1 MSALRRAVLQKAAA
15 CPRLSLCLLRAARRP
30 EPRRAPQNTR
40 SPMKAIVS
48 SVSGN
53 TRMYLFLFL
62 LTLGSTIGLQGS
74 SLLYT
79 NYAVEVGGFSA
90 ADNGLVVALR
100 EVPGFLCFLVVP
112 LMLVMR
118 EHRLCVL
125 SVLICGVG
133 TAVIGLFSSFWGIAG
148 AVFVMSAGYHFFET
162 INQSLMIQYYDL
174 SCTPLIMGRMRGL
187 AAGGSLAVSLLV
199 FFGSGYLSYETM
211 FALMGA
217 VVVALG
223 AACLFFD
230 PSSPKVTPQKK
241 GMVFCSRYWLF
252 YALTLLM
259 GGRRQIFTVFSLFLL
274 VEKFG
279 FSVRTVAILYMV
291 NYAVNWFFNPLIG
304 RIINRIGERRLLT
317 IEYTSAFFI
326 FLGYAWT
333 DSAYLAGFMYVL
345 DSLTFNFAIAVRTFF
360 QKIADPSDVAPSMGL
375 AQTINHIAA
384 VLIPPL
390 GGWLWVSFGYQ
401 LPFYCGMGLTVLSLL
416 RIQFMDREIAKA
428 GKRS

>member
-1 MSALRRAVLQKAAA
+1 
-15 CPRLSLCLLRAARRP
+15 
-30 EPRRAPQNTR
+30 
-40 SPMKAIVS
+40 MKAIVS

-53 TRMYLFLFL
+53 TRMYFFLFL

-90 ADNGLVVALR
+90 ADNGFVVALR

-112 LMLVMR
+112 LMLIMR

-125 SVLICGVG
+125 SVVVCGVG
-133 TAVIGLFSSFWGIAG
+133 TAVIGMFSSFWGIAG

-174 SCTPLIMGRMRGL
+174 ASTPVIMGRMRGL

-199 FFGSGYLSYETM
+199 FFGSGHLSYEAM

-230 PSSPKVTPQKK
+230 PSSPRVAPQKK

-333 DSAYLAGFMYVL
+333 DSALLAGIMYVL

-390 GGWLWVSFGYQ
+390 GGWLWVTFGYQ

-416 RIQFMDREIAKA
+416 LIQFMDKEIARA
-428 GKRS
+428 RSRA

>member
-1 MSALRRAVLQKAAA
+1 M
-15 CPRLSLCLLRAARRP
+15 
-30 EPRRAPQNTR
+30 
-40 SPMKAIVS
+40 
-48 SVSGN
+48 
-53 TRMYLFLFL
+53 
-62 LTLGSTIGLQGS
+62 
-74 SLLYT
+74 
-79 NYAVEVGGFSA
+79 
-90 ADNGLVVALR
+90 VALR

-112 LMLVMR
+112 LMLIIR

-125 SVLICGVG
+125 SVIICGAG
-133 TAVIGLFSSFWGIAG
+133 TAVIGMFTSFQGIAF

-174 SCTPLIMGRMRGL
+174 SSTPLIMGRMRGL

-199 FFGSGYLSYETM
+199 FFGSGHLSYETM
-211 FALMGA
+211 FASMGA
-217 VVVALG
+217 VVVGLG
-223 AACLFFD
+223 AVCLFFD
-230 PSSPKVTPQKK
+230 PSSPKVAPQKK
-241 GMVFCSRYWLF
+241 GMVFSSRYWLF

-279 FSVRTVAILYMV
+279 FSVRTVAVLYMV

-333 DSAYLAGFMYVL
+333 DSAYLAGIMYVL

-384 VLIPPL
+384 VSIPPL
-390 GGWLWVSFGYQ
+390 GGWLWVTFGYQ
-401 LPFYCGMGLTVLSLL
+401 LPFYCGMGLTLISLL
-416 RIQFMDREIAKA
+416 LIQFMDREIARA
-428 GKRS
+428 GKRA

>member
-1 MSALRRAVLQKAAA
+1 M
-15 CPRLSLCLLRAARRP
+15 
-30 EPRRAPQNTR
+30 
-40 SPMKAIVS
+40 
-48 SVSGN
+48 
-53 TRMYLFLFL
+53 
-62 LTLGSTIGLQGS
+62 
-74 SLLYT
+74 
-79 NYAVEVGGFSA
+79 EVGGFSA

-112 LMLVMR
+112 LMLVIR

-125 SVLICGVG
+125 SVIICGAG
-133 TAVIGLFSSFWGIAG
+133 TAVIGLFTSFWGIAG
-148 AVFVMSAGYHFFET
+148 AVFVMSAGFHFFET

-174 SCTPLIMGRMRGL
+174 ASTPIVMGRMRGL
-187 AAGGSLAVSLLV
+187 AAGGSLAASLMV
-199 FFGSGYLSYETM
+199 FFCAGHLSYETM
-211 FALMGA
+211 FAATGV

-230 PSSPKVTPQKK
+230 PSSPKVVPQKK
-241 GMVFCSRYWLF
+241 GMVFRGRYWLF

-279 FSVRTVAILYMV
+279 FSVRAVAVLYMV

-333 DSAYLAGFMYVL
+333 DSACLAGAMYVL

-401 LPFYCGMGLTVLSLL
+401 LPFYCGMALTVLSLL
-416 RIQFMDREIAKA
+416 LIQFMDREITKA
-428 GKRS
+428 EKTA

>member
-1 MSALRRAVLQKAAA
+1 
-15 CPRLSLCLLRAARRP
+15 
-30 EPRRAPQNTR
+30 
-40 SPMKAIVS
+40 
-48 SVSGN
+48 
-53 TRMYLFLFL
+53 
-62 LTLGSTIGLQGS
+62 
-74 SLLYT
+74 
-79 NYAVEVGGFSA
+79 
-90 ADNGLVVALR
+90 
-100 EVPGFLCFLVVP
+100 
-112 LMLVMR
+112 
-118 EHRLCVL
+118 
-125 SVLICGVG
+125 
-133 TAVIGLFSSFWGIAG
+133 
-148 AVFVMSAGYHFFET
+148 
-162 INQSLMIQYYDL
+162 MIQYYDL
-174 SCTPLIMGRMRGL
+174 ASTPVIMGRMRGL
-187 AAGGSLAVSLLV
+187 AAGGSLGVSLLV
-199 FFGSGYLSYETM
+199 FFGAGLLSYETM

-217 VVVALG
+217 VVVGLG

-241 GMVFCSRYWLF
+241 GMVFSSRYWLF

-279 FSVRTVAILYMV
+279 FSVRTVAVVYRGT
-291 NYAVNWFFNPLIG
+291 YAVNWFFNPLIG

-333 DSAYLAGFMYVL
+333 DSALLAGIMYVL

-390 GGWLWVSFGYQ
+390 GGWLWVTFGYE

-416 RIQFMDREIAKA
+416 LIQFMDREIARAKKA
-428 GKRS
+428 V